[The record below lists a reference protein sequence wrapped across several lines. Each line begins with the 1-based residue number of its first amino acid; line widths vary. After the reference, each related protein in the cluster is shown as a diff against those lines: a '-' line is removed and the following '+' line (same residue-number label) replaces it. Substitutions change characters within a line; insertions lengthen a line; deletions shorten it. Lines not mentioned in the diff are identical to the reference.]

1 MFIEVNKQDWRV
13 EGGGEKS
20 LACIEKCSGEDT
32 DLLNS
37 IYPNGIPVL
46 LSNHAEELLVYL
58 RDVEAFSPGKV
69 VMPLSSDFGLVYD
82 EYLLAVRSG
91 AHWVELEVKIE
102 MGKGLS
108 VS

>member
-1 MFIEVNKQDWRV
+1 MESHFFLFQSHYKNFDPTLCQPIPLFIVY
-13 EGGGEKS
+13 
-20 LACIEKCSGEDT
+20 
-32 DLLNS
+32 
-37 IYPNGIPVL
+37 IYDPIIT
-46 LSNHAEELLVYL
+46 LLVYTL
-58 RDVEAFSPGKV
+58 IPLGKV

-82 EYLLAVRSG
+82 EDLLAVRSG